1 MMLKFFLAEE
11 IALTLIQPKTNLKN
25 EQGEE
30 QQQPSCDYCNFKT
43 TSKCNLTKHI
53 KRKHKDRDIDPET
66 VCRLCQEVFPDKL
79 ANLRHSC
86 QVRLQAKEALK
97 DIEYNDMGKILC
109 PGCSNEFNLM
119 IKLRNH
125 YLEVHVNL
133 KKNSKKIP
141 KEEIKEEEYNNVM
154 FRERSDGSY
163 LCDQCPFIG
172 SKEDLT
178 WHCKQLHKD
187 R

>member
-1 MMLKFFLAEE
+1 M
-11 IALTLIQPKTNLKN
+11 ALTLIQPNTKLKN
-25 EQGEE
+25 EEE
-30 QQQPSCDYCNFKT
+30 QKLQPACDYCNFKT

-53 KRKHKDRDIDPET
+53 KRKHKDRDINPET
-66 VCRLCQEVFPDKL
+66 ICRLCQEVFPDKL

-97 DIEYNDMGKILC
+97 NIAYNDQGEIHC
-109 PGCSNEFNLM
+109 PCCSKEFKLM
-119 IKLRNH
+119 FKLRNH
-125 YLEVHVNL
+125 YLEVHVKS
-133 KKNSKKIP
+133 KKTNKIP
-141 KEEIKEEEYNNVM
+141 KEEIKEEHNVIL

>member
-1 MMLKFFLAEE
+1 M
-11 IALTLIQPKTNLKN
+11 
-25 EQGEE
+25 
-30 QQQPSCDYCNFKT
+30 
-43 TSKCNLTKHI
+43 
-53 KRKHKDRDIDPET
+53 
-66 VCRLCQEVFPDKL
+66 FPDKL

-97 DIEYNDMGKILC
+97 DIEYNDDMGKILC
-109 PGCSNEFNLM
+109 PCCSKEFKLM
-119 IKLRNH
+119 FKLRNH
-125 YLEVHVNL
+125 YMEVHVNS
-133 KKNSKKIP
+133 KKNNKIL
-141 KEEIKEEEYNNVM
+141 KEEIKEEQYNNIM